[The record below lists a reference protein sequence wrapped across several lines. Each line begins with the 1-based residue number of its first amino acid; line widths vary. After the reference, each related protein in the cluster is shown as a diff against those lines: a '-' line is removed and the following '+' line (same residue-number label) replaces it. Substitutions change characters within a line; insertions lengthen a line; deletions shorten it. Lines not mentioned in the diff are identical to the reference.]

1 MTRSTSLRIDQRS
14 NQRPLSRAQITFNS
28 LIGKIESSRALL
40 ARWQSAVDNYEKT
53 RVRDF
58 EPLFDK
64 FTAQQIAFVKSLD
77 AVLSRSKFAKAERRA
92 AGEYI
97 YEMVDSLLET
107 TEDDALKTMYKKYG
121 GTDVDADDA
130 EAVAEMNAAM
140 KDMFGMEV
148 EGANGQI
155 SPEDAFYKFAEQMDK
170 AQQREEQQ
178 QAQHREKK
186 KSPKQLARD
195 AKLQQEAEL
204 TNLSLRE
211 IYRKL
216 VSALHPDREPD
227 PVERERKTALMQ
239 RVNQAY
245 DKKNLL
251 LLLELQLEL
260 EHIDANAIAGMPDE
274 RVKRFNKILKEQL
287 GELKIE
293 IEHFQM
299 GAYIALDLAP
309 FDVVSPES
317 LMPMLRQD
325 IADMKREIAR
335 STEQSVIIQNP
346 VSFKLW
352 LKQLQREMK
361 VRRANRRSMDDF
373 DFPF

>member
-1 MTRSTSLRIDQRS
+1 MTSSTSLRIDQRR
-14 NQRPLSRAQITFNS
+14 NQRPLSKAQITFNS

-53 RVRDF
+53 RVKDF

-64 FTAQQIAFVKSLD
+64 FTAQQVAFVKALD
-77 AVLSRSKFAKAERRA
+77 ALLSRSKFAKAERRA
-92 AGEYI
+92 AAEYI

-107 TEDDALKTMYKKYG
+107 TEDDALKILYKKYG
-121 GTDVDADDA
+121 GTDVDADDV
-130 EAVAEMNAAM
+130 EVVAEMNAAM
-140 KDMFGMEV
+140 KNMFGMGL
-148 EGANGQI
+148 EGDNGPI
-155 SPEDAFYKFAEQMDK
+155 SPEEAFRKFAEQMDK

-178 QAQHREKK
+178 AQHHEKK

-195 AKLQQEAEL
+195 AKLQQEADL

-299 GAYIALDLAP
+299 GAYIALDQAP

-317 LMPMLRQD
+317 LMPTLRQD

>member
-1 MTRSTSLRIDQRS
+1 MTSSTSLRIDQRR
-14 NQRPLSRAQITFNS
+14 NQRPLSKAQITFNS
-28 LIGKIESSRALL
+28 LIGKIEISRALL

-53 RVRDF
+53 RVKDF

-64 FTAQQIAFVKSLD
+64 FTAQQVAFVKALD
-77 AVLSRSKFAKAERRA
+77 ALLSRSKFAKAERRA
-92 AGEYI
+92 AAEYI

-107 TEDDALKTMYKKYG
+107 TEDDALKILYKKYG
-121 GTDVDADDA
+121 GTDVDADDV
-130 EAVAEMNAAM
+130 EVVAEMNAAM
-140 KDMFGMEV
+140 KNMFGMGL
-148 EGANGQI
+148 EGDNGPI
-155 SPEDAFYKFAEQMDK
+155 SPEEAFRKFAEQMDK

-178 QAQHREKK
+178 AQHHEKK

-195 AKLQQEAEL
+195 AKLQQEADL

-299 GAYIALDLAP
+299 GAYIALDQAP

-317 LMPMLRQD
+317 LMPTLRQD